1 MGLLIAPQLSR
12 DVLEFTPVN
21 KRVASL
27 CLRVKDRSLCSVCL
41 WAEWQYRVPCP
52 FGVSGKGAGKCSDW
66 GPRRS
71 TGGLQRPRGQRQ

>member
-41 WAEWQYRVPCP
+41 WAERQFRVPCP
-52 FGVSGKGAGKCSDW
+52 FGVSGKGAGKYW
-66 GPRRS
+66 GPCRS